1 MNFKTTGLL
10 LALLIIVSAV
20 WLLFP
25 RAREPATSA
34 PPAPPTSEDLK
45 YVFDPQPKDDQL
57 VRMEVERPGK
67 PRMVFERIESETATR
82 AGDDWRMVEPQ
93 AVPVDGY
100 KVLGLLRTVT
110 GLQSRTR
117 FEPGAKGH
125 LTAAEAGLE
134 PPAAAITL
142 ADKEGKQYR
151 LEVGKKA
158 IMSSDTYVRAGG
170 QPTIQV
176 AVRDLEPQVDKEVK
190 DYRAQRL
197 FRLNLDEA
205 VRIRVEHEGR
215 TYDFSRNPDGE
226 WVVNEPL
233 RTRADRTKIR
243 EKLLSPLN
251 LLQAVEFVDDA
262 PQSLAQYGLDEPF
275 LTLTVTTETKRTVT
289 PEEGQAED
297 AEPPST
303 GETPVPPVS
312 QTHRLLIGGFADL
325 KSEHRYAQTGDGPWV
340 VTVTQTAIAN
350 LVPNLSE
357 LRDPRVTRVKAA
369 DATEL
374 ELTVGEATTTL
385 KKVDGVWRGTGD
397 LAELE
402 TEAVTDVL
410 DAIENLTAISYID
423 QPQELAQY
431 GLDHPR
437 AVLTV
442 TTVGAVTPIT
452 LKIGSE
458 TASGRNAYVQRE
470 GEPTVVVIAE
480 AQAARLAVS
489 PLSLRSR
496 EIFTFPVDRLRR
508 MHVQR
513 GTARYALLRAED
525 RWELVAPADAPADA
539 ASVRALTNDL
549 SRLRAKRVVGKDDQ
563 ARFGLEQP
571 AVSIRFELS
580 AVPPADSQAATAPAS
595 APNQRAPS
603 ASEGSEGAPTASAQ
617 PVAGAPGSSQHE
629 LRIAWRDGVAYACKD
644 DDPYIFELDETVY
657 RVMTAE
663 LIDPR
668 LFSFKPENVVGV
680 KIVAT
685 GGTLELLR
693 EGKTWK
699 YAPDPFV
706 ELSQKK
712 VEDFIRDL
720 TQMRAEEYLAYR
732 DGDLAAAGLT
742 EPPAS
747 ATIRL
752 TDGRELVLHLTQER
766 PGELP
771 RRAALVA
778 EQRIFRMRQ
787 ADCEKLLRGL
797 DQYVKSGQP
806 EKSAPPEVPE
816 TPTDFNE

>member
-10 LALLIIVSAV
+10 LALLVIVGAV

-25 RAREPATSA
+25 RTREPATGA

-67 PRMVFERIESETATR
+67 PRMVFERTESETAAR
-82 AGDDWRMVEPQ
+82 GGEDWRMIEPL
-93 AVPVDGY
+93 AVPVEGY

-125 LTAAEAGLE
+125 LTAAEAGLD

-158 IMSSDTYVRAGG
+158 IMSSDTYVRVGG

-176 AVRDLEPQVDKEVK
+176 AVRDLAPQVDKEVK

-233 RTRADRTKIR
+233 RARADRTKIR
-243 EKLLSPLN
+243 ERLLSPLN
-251 LLQAVEFVDDA
+251 TLQAVEFVDDA

-275 LTLTVTTETKRTVT
+275 LTLTVTTETKRRAT
-289 PEEGQAED
+289 PEEGQPKG
-297 AEPPST
+297 AEPPATS
-303 GETPVPPVS
+303 EAPVPPVS

-325 KSEHRYAQTGDGPWV
+325 KSEHRYVQTGDGPWV
-340 VTVTQTAIAN
+340 VTVAQTAIAN

-374 ELTVGEATTTL
+374 ELAVAGATTTL

-410 DAIENLTAISYID
+410 DALENLTAISYID
-423 QPQELAQY
+423 QPEELAQY

-458 TASGRNAYVQRE
+458 TASGRNAYLQRE

-496 EIFTFPVDRLRR
+496 EVFTFPADRLRR

-513 GTARYALLRAED
+513 GTARYALLHAED
-525 RWELVAPADAPADA
+525 RWELAEPADAPVDA
-539 ASVRALTNDL
+539 ANVRALTNDL
-549 SRLRAKRVVGKDDQ
+549 SRLRAKRVVGKDGQD
-563 ARFGLEQP
+563 RFGLNQP
-571 AVSIRFELS
+571 AVTVRFELAAS
-580 AVPPADSQAATAPAS
+580 PPADTQATTAPA
-595 APNQRAPS
+595 PS
-603 ASEGSEGAPTASAQ
+603 PER
-617 PVAGAPGSSQHE
+617 HE
-629 LRIAWRDGVAYACKD
+629 LRIAWRDGAAYACKD
-644 DDPYIFELDETVY
+644 DDPYVFELDETVY

-668 LFSFKPENVVGV
+668 LFSFKPEDVVGV

-685 GGTLELLR
+685 GGTLELVR

-732 DGDLAAAGLT
+732 DGDLAAAGLA

-747 ATIRL
+747 VTIRL

-797 DQYVKSGQP
+797 DEYVKSGQP

-816 TPTDFNE
+816 TPTDSNE